1 MVQNPAGRR
10 SNISDITEIE
20 KEPVMLQVRD
30 MDRKQLTFAMREKIR
45 DRYQEGNLA
54 RLSVNVTNSCEIKR
68 LRVGYIRFVLSV
80 VAVISH
86 RRLRAS
92 GFTEKLLSFL
102 PQAS

>member
-1 MVQNPAGRR
+1 
-10 SNISDITEIE
+10 
-20 KEPVMLQVRD
+20 
-30 MDRKQLTFAMREKIR
+30 MDRKQLNSAMRGKIR
-45 DRYQEGNLA
+45 DRA
-54 RLSVNVTNSCEIKR
+54 RWSVNDTDTCEVKR
-68 LRVGYIRFVLSV
+68 LRVGYIRFVLS